1 LGTLVAL
8 GLRNVDLYRALS
20 ENNEFKDDLLA
31 MFTHDFKGPLT
42 VIQGYTELLMEEDL
56 GTRKAS
62 IETIYAQSKRLAKLA
77 EDALVLART
86 QAAGFSLQRDICDLN
101 GFVGES
107 VQAHDPGEDRIDYVY
122 PEESDT
128 IVFIDRTRLRHVLD
142 NVIGNAL
149 KYSNAPVRVEVEAR
163 GSEALIRVIDRGIG
177 IPPADLERVFVR
189 FGRGTNARSRG
200 IAGTGVGLYISR
212 KIIEVHNGRI
222 AVRSVENEGSTF
234 EIALPL
240 APVTELADDFAWPP
254 APALVQG
261 SAAP

>member
-1 LGTLVAL
+1 
-8 GLRNVDLYRALS
+8 
-20 ENNEFKDDLLA
+20 
-31 MFTHDFKGPLT
+31 
-42 VIQGYTELLMEEDL
+42 MEEEM
-56 GTRKAS
+56 GNRKAS

-107 VQAHDPGEDRIDYVY
+107 VHAHDPGEDRIEYVY
-122 PEESDT
+122 PEEDDT

-149 KYSNAPVRVEVEAR
+149 KYSQNTVRVEVEVR
-163 GSEALIRVIDRGIG
+163 GTEALVRVIDSGIG

-212 KIIEVHNGRI
+212 KIVEVHGGRI

-234 EIALPL
+234 EIMLPL
-240 APVTELADDFAWPP
+240 APAAGMSEDREP
-254 APALVQG
+254 AAQPALVQG
-261 SAAP
+261 VAAS